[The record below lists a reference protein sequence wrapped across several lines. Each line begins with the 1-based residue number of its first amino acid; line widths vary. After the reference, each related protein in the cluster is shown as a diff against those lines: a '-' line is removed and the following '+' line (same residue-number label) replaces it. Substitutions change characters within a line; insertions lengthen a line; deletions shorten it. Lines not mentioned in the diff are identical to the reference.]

1 MATTDVAFFFFHL
14 SCSKEHETHLTTT
27 PCPCPEQLQAIHET
41 VWPSWTHQSLLQ
53 GLLQSLSLA
62 LSFAP
67 LRPFCPPAAGASCDP
82 GPLSCTHGG
91 NEGCWAVCGF
101 AGESLGGL
109 KCVCVTAVLYV
120 VLSQMVKRSFLSTYS
135 CCCLR
140 ATFPLSEFVLLW
152 LFMPKSCQAASSA
165 VNNLLLGSHRASLH
179 ISFL

>member
-1 MATTDVAFFFFHL
+1 MLKRTWDPFDYNPLPLPRAASGYTWDSLAML
-14 SCSKEHETHLTTT
+14 NT
-27 PCPCPEQLQAIHET
+27 PESTPGITP
-41 VWPSWTHQSLLQ
+41 V
-53 GLLQSLSLA
+53 SLS

-179 ISFL
+179 ISLPLAW